1 MKLKKYFI
9 INLFMVCYMATRIDN
24 LTEIAKPIAQ
34 NMADRYGTLKNVLS
48 AGVLLF
54 SELTPEERE
63 VYMAKAVGRD
73 IGNTEDLLR
82 EKIYRILDELGVKT
96 VNKRTTIKEKKR

>member
-1 MKLKKYFI
+1 
-9 INLFMVCYMATRIDN
+9 MATRIDN

-73 IGNTEDLLR
+73 IGNTEDRLR

-96 VNKRTTIKEKKR
+96 VNKRTTIKEKIR